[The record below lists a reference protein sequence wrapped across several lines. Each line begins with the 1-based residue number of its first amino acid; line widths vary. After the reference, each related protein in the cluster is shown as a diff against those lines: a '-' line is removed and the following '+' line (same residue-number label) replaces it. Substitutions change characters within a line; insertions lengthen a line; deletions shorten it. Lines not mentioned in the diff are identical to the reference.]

1 MTAARTVA
9 IHQPQYWPWPRYIHK
24 AMSSDVFVYLDTV
37 PFSKN
42 GVQNRNQIK
51 TTAGASWLT
60 LPVRQHLG
68 QTIRETR
75 IADTRAL
82 DRHAKTV
89 SANYG
94 PTPGY
99 RRWTGELEGFFDCET
114 DSLCD
119 VAIASTE
126 WTLGKLDAR
135 GTRVRAS
142 ELDGLAGERSA
153 LIASICRA
161 VNADA
166 YLTGT
171 GSLDYLDVALLERAG
186 CRTFVQQWQAFSYPQ
201 LFPDVG
207 FVADLTVLDL
217 LLNCPDDARDM
228 IRAAGSWTPLE
239 ARVNG

>member
-9 IHQPQYWPWPRYIHK
+9 IHQPQYWPWPRYLHK

-37 PFSKN
+37 QFSKN
-42 GVQNRNQIK
+42 GLQNRNQIK
-51 TTAGASWLT
+51 TAAGASWLT
-60 LPVRQHLG
+60 LPVKQHLS

-75 IADTRAL
+75 IADIRAL

-89 SANYG
+89 TANYG
-94 PTPGY
+94 RAAGY
-99 RRWTGELEGFFDCET
+99 RRWTNEVEGFFDLET

-126 WTLGKLDAR
+126 WMLGKLDAP

-142 ELDGLAGERSA
+142 ELDGLAGESSA
-153 LIASICRA
+153 LIASICQA

-171 GSLDYLDVALLERAG
+171 GSLDYLDVELLERAG
-186 CRTFVQQWQAFSYPQ
+186 CRTFVQQWQTFSYPQ

-207 FVADLTVLDL
+207 FVADLTALDL
-217 LLNCPDDARDM
+217 LLNCPDDARGM
-228 IRAAGSWTPLE
+228 IRAAGSWTPLA
-239 ARVNG
+239 ARVHG